1 METSLRG
8 RRALITGGGSGIGR
22 AIALSLAD
30 EGMDIVICGR
40 RDRSDVA
47 AEVAGRGV
55 TASWLRADVSKEA
68 DVVTAVSGA
77 AERLG
82 GLDLYVNVAAGTW
95 HEPLTRMTAAGW
107 ERTMATNVSACVWGC
122 REVSRRFIE
131 QRNGAIVV
139 IGSTATV
146 SAQPQET
153 AYRASK
159 AALKAHVEVA
169 AVELAPFGI
178 RVNMVTPG
186 GVDTDFVSDADPDQR
201 AAATAQIPM
210 RREALP
216 EEIAPAVTFLA
227 SDRLARYVTGAELL
241 VDGGLHLRPIQGGSD
256 DELRRL
262 NQAAPDPTT
271 SDQV

>member
-1 METSLRG
+1 METGLRG

-22 AIALSLAD
+22 AIALSLAA
-30 EGMDIVICGR
+30 EGVGVVICGR

-47 AEVAGRGV
+47 AEIAALGV
-55 TASWLRADVSKEA
+55 KAWWLKADVSMEA
-68 DVVTAVSGA
+68 DVVAVVRHASD
-77 AERLG
+77 RLG

-95 HEPLTRMTAAGW
+95 HEPLTRLTSHAW
-107 ERTMATNVSACVWGC
+107 ERTLATNVSACVWGC
-122 REVSRRFIE
+122 REVSRPFID
-131 QRNGAIVV
+131 QGHGAIVV

-186 GVDTDFVSDADPDQR
+186 GVDTEFVATADPGQR
-201 AAATAQIPM
+201 AAATRQIPL
-210 RREALP
+210 RREAVP
-216 EEIAPAVTFLA
+216 AEIAPAAVFLL
-227 SDRLARYVTGAELL
+227 SEQLARYVTGTDLI
-241 VDGGLHLRPIQGGSD
+241 VDGGLHLRPIQGVSD
-256 DELRRL
+256 EELRRL
-262 NQAAPDPTT
+262 NEADLEAGT
-271 SDQV
+271 